1 MEVAKEPKAL
11 KLLSKVVTRVDLTSI
26 HLMKSSFW
34 RSMDA
39 LNYERVGLEISTSG
53 VLLEVRDDCILAKA
67 VFSLSGSPSVS
78 GETKER
84 NEVVSI
90 TAEYILMYALTKKP
104 MPTEKELQNFCDINA
119 VYNAWPYWR
128 EFVHSTMDR
137 MGLPTMTMPL
147 LKFRAT
153 KKTDT
158 EEKEEPEK
166 EQEEKH

>member
-1 MEVAKEPKAL
+1 
-11 KLLSKVVTRVDLTSI
+11 
-26 HLMKSSFW
+26 
-34 RSMDA
+34 
-39 LNYERVGLEISTSG
+39 
-53 VLLEVRDDCILAKA
+53 
-67 VFSLSGSPSVS
+67 
-78 GETKER
+78 
-84 NEVVSI
+84 
-90 TAEYILMYALTKKP
+90 